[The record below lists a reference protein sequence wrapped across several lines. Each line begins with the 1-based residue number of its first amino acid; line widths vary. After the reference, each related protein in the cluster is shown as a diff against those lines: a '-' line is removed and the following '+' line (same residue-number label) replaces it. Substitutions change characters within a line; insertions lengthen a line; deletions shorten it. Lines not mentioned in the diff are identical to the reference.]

1 MRSVCFTCRTD
12 VDSTCAFCF
21 AEAASACSPHHT
33 LIVATALFDTVFSQ
47 PLFTQLM
54 IRLLIPTTT
63 RFRLSLLV
71 HSLIHSPT
79 CPPACLRHPSS
90 YNTRMAT
97 RSLTHQ
103 IMPSPSCSSTCSQS
117 LFAATD
123 PPDDNYHHTS
133 ERHKIAPNPY
143 FGEEYVIDLSEV
155 WALLP
160 DFRLHFSVWSDVEA
174 CSDGSGFLGC
184 TSFGI
189 DEIIRITTNVD
200 VSGERPRWWW

>member
-1 MRSVCFTCRTD
+1 MPTMLLT
-12 VDSTCAFCF
+12 T
-21 AEAASACSPHHT
+21 P
-33 LIVATALFDTVFSQ
+33 
-47 PLFTQLM
+47 
-54 IRLLIPTTT
+54 IRPKT
-63 RFRLSLLV
+63 RF
-71 HSLIHSPT
+71 IT
-79 CPPACLRHPSS
+79 W
-90 YNTRMAT
+90 
-97 RSLTHQ
+97 SLTHQ
-103 IMPSPSCSSTCSQS
+103 LMPSPSCSLTSSQS

-189 DEIIRITTNVD
+189 DEIIRISTNVD